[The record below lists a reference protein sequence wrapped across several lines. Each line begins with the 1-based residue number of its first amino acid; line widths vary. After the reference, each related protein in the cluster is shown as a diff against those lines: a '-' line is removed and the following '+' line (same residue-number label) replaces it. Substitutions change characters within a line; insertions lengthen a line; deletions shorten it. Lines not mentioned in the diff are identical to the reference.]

1 MISDTYRLSLA
12 NYLPLAR
19 TAPLHRT
26 SPFSQWRDD
35 GDQPTVA
42 GHNYYIAAN
51 GECP

>member
-1 MISDTYRLSLA
+1 MTSMICAKPLS

-19 TAPLHRT
+19 TAPSHRT

-42 GHNYYIAAN
+42 RYNYYIAA
-51 GECP
+51 GERP